1 MFVRTLTKVY
11 VLKRKISFQQLVKWD
26 TLTEDINQLMVV
38 FIPGICFYFWF
49 CVFFFWVGGG
59 GWWCW
64 WDLGMSIL
72 PRWSCYPMLLYKHIV
87 VLSLIV
93 LKKKHHIC
101 FIGLMQPHVW
111 IYLEN
116 LNYTLYIICNHEF
129 IIDFELNLLYKYYLS
144 YMFMTELIGK
154 LSLATKVTHFL
165 MVDWWW

>member
-49 CVFFFWVGGG
+49 CFGGV
-59 GWWCW
+59 
-64 WDLGMSIL
+64 LGPWLSIL
-72 PRWSCYPMLLYKHIV
+72 PRWICYPMLLSEHIV